1 MNRRTLF
8 FALWSLLSITEC
20 FGQKSV
26 NYFNTLGVDQCSQ
39 KTEYNEEEKDD
50 GEDPE
55 LSSCND
61 TCNFN
66 QDAVGQ
72 PCPAGMSSVNST
84 DNESKELNFENLVS
98 VLGEVGIS
106 NKLFVLA
113 QALLETGNFKSNA
126 CKQKHNLFGLYNS
139 KRREYYR
146 FARWEDSVVAY
157 KNMIQYRYKGG
168 NYLHFLRRIGYA
180 EDPRYITKVAQV
192 ARNIYKQYFAR

>member
-8 FALWSLLSITEC
+8 FALWTLLCITEC
-20 FGQKSV
+20 FGQKSA

-39 KTEYNEEEKDD
+39 KTEYKEEEDG
-50 GEDPE
+50 GEDPK
-55 LSSCND
+55 LSSNTD
-61 TCNFN
+61 TCNFY
-66 QDAVGQ
+66 QDAVEQ
-72 PCPAGMSSVNST
+72 PCPAGISSANST
-84 DNESKELNFENLVS
+84 DSEPKELTFENLVGE
-98 VLGEVGIS
+98 LGEVGIS

-113 QALLETGNFKSNA
+113 QALLETGNFKSNV

-168 NYLHFLRRIGYA
+168 NYLHFLKRIGYA
-180 EDPRYITKVAQV
+180 EDPRYITKVAQM

>member
-8 FALWSLLSITEC
+8 FALWSLLCITEC
-20 FGQKSV
+20 FGQNSA
-26 NYFNTLGVDQCSQ
+26 NYFNTLGVNQCSL
-39 KTEYNEEEKDD
+39 KTEYKEEEKDD
-50 GEDPE
+50 CETQE
-55 LSSCND
+55 MSSNND

-66 QDAVGQ
+66 QDAVEQ
-72 PCPAGMSSVNST
+72 PCPAGISSANSA
-84 DNESKELNFENLVS
+84 DNESKELNFENLVNE
-98 VLGEVGIS
+98 LGEVGIS

-113 QALLETGNFKSNA
+113 QALLETGNFKSNV

-146 FARWEDSVVAY
+146 FAKWEDSVVAY

-180 EDPRYITKVAQV
+180 EDPHYITKVAQM
-192 ARNIYKQYFAR
+192 ARNIYKQHFAR

>member
-8 FALWSLLSITEC
+8 FALCSLLCITEC
-20 FGQKSV
+20 FGQKSA
-26 NYFNTLGVDQCSQ
+26 NYFNTLGVGQCSQ
-39 KTEYNEEEKDD
+39 KTEYNEEEEDC
-50 GEDPE
+50 GEDPK
-55 LSSCND
+55 LSPNTD
-61 TCNFN
+61 TCNFY
-66 QDAVGQ
+66 QDAVEQ
-72 PCPAGMSSVNST
+72 PRPVGTSSANST
-84 DNESKELNFENLVS
+84 DNEAKELTFENLVS
-98 VLGEVGIS
+98 ELGEVGIS

-113 QALLETGNFKSNA
+113 QALLETGNFKSNV

-168 NYLHFLRRIGYA
+168 NYLHFLKRIGYA
-180 EDPRYITKVAQV
+180 EDPRYITKVAQM